1 MGLKM
6 TQEYLK
12 IEERLANAGLRS
24 TRQRVEIGNWLF
36 SGGDKHFTAEDI
48 HNDFLSSGTSVS
60 LATIYNTL
68 GVFTEAGLLHTVS
81 VEGDRVYYD
90 TNTSPHHHF
99 YDEAGRQLTDFD
111 IGDLEL
117 SQLPALPDGQ
127 TIDRIDVIIRT
138 KTV

>member
-1 MGLKM
+1 M
-6 TQEYLK
+6 TQK
-12 IEERLANAGLRS
+12 HIRIEDRLANAGLRS

-36 SGGDKHFTAEDI
+36 SSGDKHFTAEQI
-48 HNDFLSSGTSVS
+48 HSDFLLEGTSVS

-68 GVFTEAGLLHTVS
+68 GIFTEAGLLHTVS

-90 TNTSPHHHF
+90 TNTSPHYHF

-117 SQLPALPDGQ
+117 SQLPALPDGKA
-127 TIDRIDVIIRT
+127 IDRIDVIIRT
-138 KTV
+138 KSV